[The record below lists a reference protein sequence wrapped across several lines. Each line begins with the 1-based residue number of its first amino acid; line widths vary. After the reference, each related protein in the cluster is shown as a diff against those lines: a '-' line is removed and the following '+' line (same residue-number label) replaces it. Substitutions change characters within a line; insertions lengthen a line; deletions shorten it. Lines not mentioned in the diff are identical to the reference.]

1 MRPAAIAL
9 LCASLSLAAV
19 PASAGPLTV
28 SHAWARA
35 TPPGS
40 TVGAVYLMLDN
51 SGGPAD
57 RLLAAS
63 SPAADMV
70 QVHVTEHE
78 GNMMTMRRVDPLDI
92 AAGATLTFAPGGM
105 HVMLMGLKAP
115 LVAGHPLTLT
125 LHFEHRGDVEVD
137 AQVIPADATGPAGD
151 PMH

>member
-1 MRPAAIAL
+1 MRSAAIAL
-9 LCASLSLAAV
+9 LCALLAF
-19 PASAGPLTV
+19 PALPAAAGPLTV

-35 TPPGS
+35 TAPGS
-40 TVGAVYLMLDN
+40 TVGAVYLTLDN

-57 RLLAAS
+57 RLLSAS
-63 SPAADMV
+63 SPAAAMV

-92 AAGATLTFAPGGM
+92 AAGATLNFVPGGM

-115 LVAGHPLTLT
+115 LVAGRQLKLT

-137 AQVIPADATGPAGD
+137 AAIVPADAAGPAAD
-151 PMH
+151 HAH